1 MAANRELS
9 VLMVCLG
16 NICRSPLAE
25 AALRDHARHLGLPL
39 TVDSAGTGDWHVG
52 HPPDPRAQQAAKR
65 LGGIDIGHLRARQVR
80 KADFDRFDH
89 IVAMDHANMRN
100 IRALMPSGARARLSL
115 LLDHLPGS
123 EGLAVADPYYGD
135 DAGFDACWRQI
146 DAATRALAERLL
158 QG

>member
-1 MAANRELS
+1 MAKNGQLS

-25 AALRDHARHLGLPL
+25 AALRHHADRLGLAL
-39 TVDSAGTGDWHVG
+39 EVDSAGTGDWHVG

-80 KADFDRFDH
+80 HADFDRFDH
-89 IVAMDHANMRN
+89 IIAMDHANMRT
-100 IRALMPSGARARLSL
+100 IAALMPPGARATLSL

-123 EGLAVADPYYGD
+123 EGQAVADPYYGD
-135 DAGFDACWRQI
+135 DAGFDACWHQV

-158 QG
+158 RS